1 MFNHACLMERFQ
13 HRTPCTRHLT
23 VSITRQE
30 EKMQSETR
38 SMAATAGTAVLAL
51 ALVAGCSS
59 SKSVTASTGG
69 TGGTSVTS
77 SGGVDAAAAAK
88 VPAKFKSKGTLTI
101 ATDATYPP
109 NENLDD
115 SGKIVGFDV
124 DLGQA
129 IAAKLGLKANFTNV
143 SFDNILGGVQSGSY
157 DAAMSSIT
165 DTKDREGKNLK
176 LVTYFMA
183 GTKLMVPPGNPKHL
197 TSTGPTDLSLCG
209 LNIGVEKDTTQQDQV
224 QKDLTDACTKAGK
237 PAPKAVVQEKQSD
250 VNTALLS
257 GRTDAVLADSPVVDY
272 YAKDGKFAAVGDA
285 YESAPYGVMI
295 SGDNSDLADAF
306 LAAVKDLQTDGTYQ
320 KITKQWGISSGDY
333 TTPGINQAQS

>member
-1 MFNHACLMERFQ
+1 
-13 HRTPCTRHLT
+13 
-23 VSITRQE
+23 
-30 EKMQSETR
+30 MQSGTR

-59 SKSVTASTGG
+59 SKSSPAASGG
-69 TGGTSVTS
+69 ATSGGTSATS
-77 SGGVDAAAAAK
+77 SSGVDTAAAAK
-88 VPAKFKSKGTLTI
+88 VPMKFKSKGTLTI

-129 IAAKLGLKANFTNV
+129 IAAKLGLKATFTNV

-165 DTKDREGKNLK
+165 DNKDREGKNLK

-183 GTKLMVPPGNPKHL
+183 GTKLMAPAGNPKHL

-209 LNIGVEKDTTQQDQV
+209 LNIGVEKDTVQQDQV

-250 VNTALLS
+250 VNTSLLS

-306 LAAVKDLQTDGTYQ
+306 LAAIKDLQADGTYQ